1 MARRSR
7 VPDCLLRRGERI
19 SDRVFDSVVFGRV
32 DVEQG
37 PPDDQR
43 PVVERTRL
51 RNAVIENA
59 YLSGLVLR
67 DVVLEDVR
75 FRSLAVIN
83 FAVELERVTLR
94 GSVGPVVFAVEN
106 SGHPAPGYR
115 EHLAALDDA
124 NETWSLD
131 VSEARGDID
140 VRGYAGSRLRLNP
153 AHQTY
158 VPRAVFRSPE
168 WREFT
173 ERGVWE
179 SSIRLAE
186 AHDHDFVFL
195 AGPAS
200 KYFDE
205 EKEFVRV
212 LRQKGFGQ

>member
-1 MARRSR
+1 M
-7 VPDCLLRRGERI
+7 
-19 SDRVFDSVVFGRV
+19 FDSVVFGRV

-59 YLSGLVLR
+59 YLSELVLR

-94 GSVGPVVFAVEN
+94 GNVGPVVFAVEHP
-106 SGHPAPGYR
+106 GHPAPGYR

-131 VSEARGDID
+131 VSEASGDID
-140 VRGYAGSRLRLNP
+140 IRGYAGSRLRLNP

-173 ERGVWE
+173 DRGVWE

-186 AHDHDFVFL
+186 AGDHDFVFL
-195 AGPAS
+195 ANPTS
-200 KYFDE
+200 KYFE
-205 EKEFVRV
+205 EERDFVQL
-212 LRQKGFGQ
+212 LREKGFGQ